1 MHFSKLTV
9 ALMSIL
15 VAVHAAPTELSARE
29 VIAANFGERTPA
41 VTCGQF
47 YKIEEEG
54 AVPLYANGHYE
65 NLDVA
70 THMIGLDNVSCGI
83 CIVFAYVTSCFTL
96 SSCINANK

>member
-54 AVPLYANGHYE
+54 AVPLREPRCRHSHDRPRQRLVW
-65 NLDVA
+65 NLHCLRVRHFMFY
-70 THMIGLDNVSCGI
+70 TILL
-83 CIVFAYVTSCFTL
+83 Y
-96 SSCINANK
+96 KR